1 MIPVSLAICYRCPDY
16 FFVSA
21 FYSLFGLSIE
31 LRTSSFVTRLFLPVP
46 VNKLM
51 FKPFSLA
58 KCLTA
63 GVERTFSSL
72 FEAFVAEF
80 GAGLAAASIVVYCF

>member
-1 MIPVSLAICYRCPDY
+1 
-16 FFVSA
+16 
-21 FYSLFGLSIE
+21 
-31 LRTSSFVTRLFLPVP
+31 
-46 VNKLM
+46 M

-72 FEAFVAEF
+72 IEAFVAEF